1 MTATPAPVEYRIEW
15 TGNIKVY
22 VPIRPVKP

>member
-1 MTATPAPVEYRIEW
+1 MSGQPTHRIEW

-22 VPIRPVKP
+22 QPIKPKPKAAS